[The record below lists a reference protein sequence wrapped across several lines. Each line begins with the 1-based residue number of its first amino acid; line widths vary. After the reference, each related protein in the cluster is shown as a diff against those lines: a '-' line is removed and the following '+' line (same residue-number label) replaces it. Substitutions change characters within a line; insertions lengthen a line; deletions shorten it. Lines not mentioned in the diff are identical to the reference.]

1 MKNLKLISI
10 LCSVVAIA
18 ALSCSK
24 GSTGPQG
31 PQGPAGPDSVIYSNW
46 VSLNTPYNTT
56 DSAYEETISA
66 SSITQGILN
75 SGLIISYFDIPDNNG
90 NDQVFTTSSVGLVV
104 SETYSVGQVFL
115 FSSVDLTGIMYRYV
129 IVPGSVQAGNVVS
142 GPAKGMTLKQLQGM
156 SYADLQKLLEGYSYK
171 IIAN

>member
-10 LCSVVAIA
+10 LFSAVVVV

-31 PQGPAGPDSVIYSNW
+31 PQGPAGPDSVLYSTW
-46 VSLNTPYNTT
+46 VSLNTPFNNT

-66 SSITQGILN
+66 SSITQGILD
-75 SGLIISYFDIPDNNG
+75 SGLIISYFDIPDNSG

-104 SETYSVGQVFL
+104 SETYSVGQVSL

-129 IVPGSVQAGNVVS
+129 IVPGSHQAGNVVS

-156 SYADLQKLLEGYSYK
+156 SYADLEKLLAGYTNK
-171 IIAN
+171 IVSN